1 MHFCSCSC
9 NTFKMLN
16 KPIDEGYKA
25 FCLVDCG
32 YVFDFHFT
40 SRTRKTPG
48 VKDTD
53 GLNNTSATVFSL
65 AMSLP
70 YKHQA
75 FTIYMDNY
83 FSNVLLFLKLWKF
96 EIGACSTAKQNCSE
110 FTKELKVEKTLTSNQ
125 KLNYH
130 FLTGTK
136 VGTIISNAGILVI
149 L

>member
-1 MHFCSCSC
+1 MSQTHFEQILHYFHISDPSIAEENDAWTYKVELLLEAVHQASMKYYTPRTNVSIDEAMVRFCGHSRD
-9 NTFKMLN
+9 TFKMPN

-83 FSNVLLFLKLWKF
+83 FSNVLLFL
-96 EIGACSTAKQNCSE
+96 
-110 FTKELKVEKTLTSNQ
+110 
-125 KLNYH
+125 
-130 FLTGTK
+130 
-136 VGTIISNAGILVI
+136 
-149 L
+149 